1 MITYNSSLANSPPAA
16 IDFPMVDAMR
26 KRSPYAGFGSNHQ
39 DVLRTVASAPRMEAY
54 KANADYALRQQ
65 QAQRDLAL
73 AGLRMQLDARNN
85 ERDLGVQ
92 RLRTMTGTVGDLLS
106 GLYQ

>member
-1 MITYNSSLANSPPAA
+1 MINYNSSLASSAPVA
-16 IDFPMVDAMR
+16 IDFPMVDSIRA
-26 KRSPYAGFGSNHQ
+26 RSPYAGFNSNHQ

-65 QAQRDLAL
+65 EAQRNLAL
-73 AGLRMQLDARNN
+73 TGLRMQADAASNA
-85 ERDLGVQ
+85 RDLGVQ
-92 RLRTMTGTVGDLLS
+92 RLRTMTGLAGDLLS

>member
-26 KRSPYAGFGSNHQ
+26 KRSPYAGLGGNHQ
-39 DVLRTVASAPRMEAY
+39 DVLRSVASAPRMEAY
-54 KANADYALRQQ
+54 KANADYAMRQQ
-65 QAQRDLAL
+65 QSARNLAL
-73 AGLRMQLDARNN
+73 AGLRMQYDAANN
-85 ERDLGVQ
+85 ARDLGMR
-92 RLRTMTGTVGDLLS
+92 RLQMMTGLAGDLLS